1 VNILLVS
8 QHYPPDTARGGI
20 GTQTWNKAHALARL
34 GHTVHV
40 LSCARGGRPAED
52 VTKAGIHV
60 HRLPGPGS
68 EEGREFPLY
77 SEAAYWLA
85 YTTGLLPKL
94 NRLIE
99 TVELDVIDFPEYGG
113 EGFAYQL
120 DRDLENGLPVV
131 VQLYAPLDMFAEHMG
146 WPEPGS
152 SFHQVGSFME
162 STSIRL
168 ADGLTACSANIAD
181 FAARR
186 YGVPRES
193 IDVVYCGVD
202 ADAFRPAANGKR
214 PAGRP
219 TVLFV
224 GNVAPSKGVEALFD
238 ATLQL
243 RAKYPDIRLQIVGC
257 GDGLGEELLA
267 RAHEAGAGGNV
278 ELAGFVGRDELPE
291 LYRRA
296 DVFCSPAQYEGGV
309 ATVYGEA
316 MACGCPVV
324 ASTAGGAPEAVVE
337 GETGLLVPP
346 LDADATAEALDRI
359 LGDPALRRRMAES
372 SRLRAED
379 LFAMD
384 KVIARIVDAYE
395 RAIVSSRRK
404 LEPRMGVTA

>member
-20 GTQTWNKAHALARL
+20 GTQAWNKAHALARL
-34 GHTVHV
+34 GHMVHV
-40 LSCARGGRPAED
+40 LSCADGGRPAED
-52 VTKAGIHV
+52 VTEAGIQV

-68 EEGREFPLY
+68 EEGREFPIY

-85 YTTGLLPKL
+85 YSTGLLPEL

-99 TVELDVIDFPEYGG
+99 TAELDVIDFPEYGG

-120 DRDLENGLPVV
+120 DRTPEDRVPVV
-131 VQLYAPLDMFAEHMG
+131 VQLYAPLDMLAEHMG

-162 STSIRL
+162 SSSILL

-181 FAARR
+181 FAALR
-186 YGVPRES
+186 YGVSRQS

-202 ADAFRPAANGKR
+202 AEVFHPAADGER
-214 PAGRP
+214 TDGRP

-224 GNVAPSKGVEALFD
+224 GNVAPSKGVEAAFD
-238 ATLQL
+238 AVLQL
-243 RAKYPDIRLQIVGC
+243 RGKYPDILLRIAGP

-267 RAHEAGAGGNV
+267 RAEEAGAGANI

-309 ATVYGEA
+309 ATVYCEA

-346 LDADATAEALDRI
+346 LDVDATAEALDRI

-372 SRLRAED
+372 SRLRAEE

-384 KVIARIVDAYE
+384 KVIARIVAAYE
-395 RAIVSSRRK
+395 QAIDRSRRR
-404 LEPRMGVTA
+404 LELRTGVTA